1 MKASASLKMYLKDI
15 MDETSLIR
23 KEKSQKKLDDKAS
36 TDIKV
41 KKKGTR
47 LA

>member
-1 MKASASLKMYLKDI
+1 

-36 TDIKV
+36 TEIKV
-41 KKKGTR
+41 KKKGR
-47 LA
+47 LAQSTVNPLDKTLVKF